1 MAICYPLQGGTVKT
15 VPYIFS
21 SPSSLYK
28 EQRHGK
34 IREPNLEIA
43 GGNMKVILSRK
54 GFDSSNGGI
63 VSPIMEDGTLI
74 SFPIPSDDKDQFE
87 DLFYLGH
94 PYTKILQDLN
104 YKENPKYPNCHVD
117 PDLTQDR
124 RSDRIED
131 WCPIFGQISSSA
143 SYLLKNVKVDIGD
156 IFLFFGNYHRV
167 KYTNGKYQY
176 IKNSGDF
183 YSDNDLQLIWGYM
196 QGGRI
201 IQSSEEQRKYS
212 WHPHSR
218 NDYVEDKSNVM
229 FVASEKLSFNEK
241 MPGAGVFKYR
251 EDRVLT
257 AKNCNKPTWVK
268 RRVYDVDSIIGNRKN
283 TSGNADGIYYAG
295 IWQELGLKNTPECEE
310 WAKSIVL

>member
-1 MAICYPLQGGTVKT
+1 
-15 VPYIFS
+15 
-21 SPSSLYK
+21 
-28 EQRHGK
+28 
-34 IREPNLEIA
+34 
-43 GGNMKVILSRK
+43 MKVILSRK

-74 SFPIPSDDKDQFE
+74 SFPIPSDDKDRFD
-87 DLFYLGH
+87 DLFYLGQ
-94 PYTKILQDLN
+94 PYAKILQDLN

-124 RSDRIED
+124 RNTKIDD

-143 SYLLKNVKVDIGD
+143 SYLLQNVKVEVGD
-156 IFLFFGNYHRV
+156 LFLFFGNYHKV
-167 KYTNGKYQY
+167 KNTNGKYQY
-176 IKNSGDF
+176 IKKSGDF

-196 QGGRI
+196 QVGKI
-201 IQSSEEQRKYS
+201 IQDPEEQRKYS

-218 NDYVEDKSNVM
+218 EDYVEDKSNVM
-229 FVASEKLSFNEK
+229 FVASEKLSFDEN
-241 MPGAGVFKYR
+241 MPGAGVLQFR

-257 AKNCNKPTWVK
+257 AKNCNKATWVK
-268 RRVYDVDSIIGNRKN
+268 RSVYDVNSIIGNRKN
-283 TSGNADGIYYAG
+283 CSKNSDGIYYAG